1 MTAPASKT
9 RFAIVTPVFNGARF
23 LDETILSVISQA
35 GPFTLG
41 YHVQDGG
48 STDGTVEKLAAWKE
62 RLAHGFPVLCAG
74 LEFSYASGPDGG
86 LYDAIRQGFSAA
98 GQGEVMSEVMSWLNA
113 DDRLEPGALQSVA
126 HILEKFPDIDWLGG
140 RSTIADETGI
150 IVISWPIMPFPRKAI
165 AAGIFDGRFAPIFIQ
180 QEGVFWR
187 RRLWEAVGG
196 LREGFRLAGDFDLW
210 RRFAERTDL
219 VIADT
224 ILGCWRRR
232 EGQLSARKDEYY
244 AEIDR
249 SLSAEEVAARA
260 ATAAEYR
267 KARAMNRLKRH
278 GFTYRIASRPALEDW
293 TCETIDVVAPVTSI
307 SGPSYPVPPN
317 WLARQ
322 IHRVAIRLRRLI
334 G

>member
-1 MTAPASKT
+1 MSL
-9 RFAIVTPVFNGARF
+9 FSIVTPVFNGARF
-23 LDETILSVISQA
+23 LDETILSVLGQA
-35 GPFTLG
+35 GPFRLR

-48 STDGTVEKLAAWKE
+48 STDGTLAKLAVWKE
-62 RLAHGFPVLCAG
+62 RLAGNFPVLCDG
-74 LEFSYASGPDGG
+74 IDFSYASGPDAG
-86 LYDAIRQGFSAA
+86 LYDAIRRGFATA
-98 GQGEVMSEVMSWLNA
+98 GSGDVMTWLNA
-113 DDRLEPGALQSVA
+113 DDRLEPGALRSVA

-140 RSTIADETGI
+140 RSTIADETGL

-187 RRLWEAVGG
+187 ARLWEAAGG
-196 LREGFRLAGDFDLW
+196 LNGNFRLAGDFDLW
-210 RRFAERTDL
+210 RRFAQRTDL
-219 VIADT
+219 VVADA

-232 EGQLSARKDEYY
+232 EGQLSANKAEYY
-244 AEIDR
+244 AEIDH
-249 SLSAEEVAARA
+249 SLSAEETAVRA
-260 ATAAEYR
+260 ATAVEYR

-293 TCETIDVVAPVTSI
+293 TCEAIDVVAPVTSI
-307 SGPSYPVPPN
+307 SGPTFPVPAN

-322 IHRVAIRLRRLI
+322 IHRVAARLQRWA